1 MARKRILLVDD
12 AKTSIMME
20 QMILSR
26 GTYDFLTAQD
36 GLEAVEI
43 AVRERPDLILMDIMM
58 PKMDGLEACRQ
69 LKARDESKDIP
80 IIMVTT
86 RGEPESVEK
95 GFKAGCCDYV
105 AKPINSNEL
114 LSKVRKHLGELEL
127 YGKGSSDEQ
136 RRSG

>member
-1 MARKRILLVDD
+1 MSRKRILLVDD

-26 GTYDFLTAQD
+26 GTYEFLTAQD
-36 GLEAVEI
+36 GLEAVDM

-69 LKARDESKDIP
+69 LKERDETKEIP

-86 RGEPESVEK
+86 RGEAESVEK
-95 GFKAGCCDYV
+95 GFKSGCCDYV

-114 LSKVRKHLGELEL
+114 LSKVRKHLGELEQH
-127 YGKGSSDEQ
+127 GKGSSDGQ
-136 RRSG
+136 RYGG

>member
-1 MARKRILLVDD
+1 MSRKRILLVDD

-26 GTYDFLTAQD
+26 GTYEFLTAQD
-36 GLEAVEI
+36 GLEAVDM
-43 AVRERPDLILMDIMM
+43 AVRELPDLILMDIMM

-69 LKARDESKDIP
+69 LKERDETREIP

-86 RGEPESVEK
+86 RGEAESVEK
-95 GFKAGCCDYV
+95 GFKSGCCDYV

-114 LSKVRKHLGELEL
+114 LSKVRKHLGELEQH
-127 YGKGSSDEQ
+127 GKGSSDGQ
-136 RRSG
+136 RYGG

>member
-1 MARKRILLVDD
+1 MSRKRILLVDD

-26 GTYDFLTAQD
+26 GTYEFLTAQD
-36 GLEAVEI
+36 GLEAVDM

-69 LKARDESKDIP
+69 LKERDETREIP

-86 RGEPESVEK
+86 RGEAESVEK
-95 GFKAGCCDYV
+95 GFKSGCCDYV

-114 LSKVRKHLGELEL
+114 LSKVRKHLGELEQH
-127 YGKGSSDEQ
+127 GKGSSDGQ
-136 RRSG
+136 RYGG

>member
-26 GTYDFLTAQD
+26 GTYDFLTAKD
-36 GLEAVEI
+36 GLEAVET

-69 LKARDESKDIP
+69 LKERDETKQIP

-86 RGEPESVEK
+86 RGEAESVEK
-95 GFKAGCCDYV
+95 GFKSGCCDYV

-114 LSKVRKHLGELEL
+114 LTKVRKHLGELEL

>member
-1 MARKRILLVDD
+1 MSRKRILLVDD

-36 GLEAVEI
+36 GLEAVDM

-69 LKARDESKDIP
+69 LKERDETKEIP

-86 RGEPESVEK
+86 RGEAESVEK
-95 GFKAGCCDYV
+95 GFKSGCCDYV

-114 LSKVRKHLGELEL
+114 LSKVRKHLGELEQH
-127 YGKGSSDEQ
+127 GKGSSDGQ
-136 RRSG
+136 RYGG

>member
-1 MARKRILLVDD
+1 MSRKRILLVDD

-26 GTYDFLTAQD
+26 GTYEFLTAQD
-36 GLEAVEI
+36 GLEAVDM
-43 AVRERPDLILMDIMM
+43 AVRELPDLILMDIMM

-69 LKARDESKDIP
+69 LKERDETKEIP

-86 RGEPESVEK
+86 RGEAESVEK
-95 GFKAGCCDYV
+95 GFKSGCCDYV

-114 LSKVRKHLGELEL
+114 LSKVRKHLGELEQH
-127 YGKGSSDEQ
+127 GKGSSDGQ
-136 RRSG
+136 RYGR

>member
-1 MARKRILLVDD
+1 MSRKRILLVDD

-26 GTYDFLTAQD
+26 GTYEFLTAQD
-36 GLEAVEI
+36 GLEAVDM
-43 AVRERPDLILMDIMM
+43 AVRELPDLILMDIMM

-69 LKARDESKDIP
+69 LKERDETKEIP

-86 RGEPESVEK
+86 RGEAESVEK
-95 GFKAGCCDYV
+95 GFKSGCCDYV

-114 LSKVRKHLGELEL
+114 LSKVRKHLGELEQH
-127 YGKGSSDEQ
+127 GKGSSDGQ
-136 RRSG
+136 RYGG

>member
-1 MARKRILLVDD
+1 MSRKRILLVDD

-26 GTYDFLTAQD
+26 GTYEFLTAQD
-36 GLEAVEI
+36 GLEAVDL
-43 AVRERPDLILMDIMM
+43 AVRELPDLILMDIMM

-69 LKARDESKDIP
+69 LKERDETRDIP

-86 RGEPESVEK
+86 RGEAESIEK
-95 GFKAGCCDYV
+95 GFKSGCCDYV

-114 LSKVRKHLGELEL
+114 LSKVRKHLGELEQH
-127 YGKGSSDEQ
+127 GKGSSDGQ
-136 RRSG
+136 RYSG

>member
-1 MARKRILLVDD
+1 MSRKRILLVDD

-36 GLEAVEI
+36 GLEAVDI

-69 LKARDESKDIP
+69 LKERDETRDIP

-86 RGEPESVEK
+86 RGEAESVEK
-95 GFKAGCCDYV
+95 GFQSGCCDYV

-114 LSKVRKHLGELEL
+114 LSKVRKHLGELEQH
-127 YGKGSSDEQ
+127 GKGSSDGQ
-136 RRSG
+136 RYRG

>member
-26 GTYDFLTAQD
+26 GTYEFLTAKD
-36 GLEAVEI
+36 GVEAVEM
-43 AVRERPDLILMDIMM
+43 AVNERPDLILMDIMM

-69 LKARDESKDIP
+69 LKERDETREIP

-86 RGEPESVEK
+86 RGESDSVEK
-95 GFKAGCCDYV
+95 GFKSGCCDYV

-114 LSKVRKHLGELEL
+114 LTKVRKHLGESEL

-136 RRSG
+136 RWSG

>member
-1 MARKRILLVDD
+1 MSRKRILLVDD

-36 GLEAVEI
+36 GLEAVDI

-69 LKARDESKDIP
+69 LKERDETRNIP

-86 RGEPESVEK
+86 RGEPASVEK
-95 GFKAGCCDYV
+95 GFNSGCCDYV

-114 LSKVRKHLGELEL
+114 LSKVRKHLGELEQH
-127 YGKGSSDEQ
+127 GKGSSD
-136 RRSG
+136 G

>member
-26 GTYDFLTAQD
+26 GTYDFLTAKD
-36 GLEAVEI
+36 GLEAVET

-69 LKARDESKDIP
+69 LKERDETKQIP

-86 RGEPESVEK
+86 RGEAESVEK
-95 GFKAGCCDYV
+95 GFKSGCCDYV

-114 LSKVRKHLGELEL
+114 LTKVRKHLGELEQ

>member
-26 GTYDFLTAQD
+26 GTYDFLTAED

-69 LKARDESKDIP
+69 LKERNETREIP

-95 GFKAGCCDYV
+95 GFKSGCCDYV

-127 YGKGSSDEQ
+127 FGKGSSDEQ

>member
-1 MARKRILLVDD
+1 MSRKRILLVDD
-12 AKTSIMME
+12 AKTSLMME

-36 GLEAVEI
+36 GVEAVEV
-43 AVRERPDLILMDIMM
+43 AVRERPDLILMDILM

-69 LKARDESKDIP
+69 LKERDETKEIP

-86 RGEPESVEK
+86 RGEAESVEK
-95 GFKAGCCDYV
+95 GFKSGCCDYV

-114 LSKVRKHLGELEL
+114 LSKVRKHLGELEQH
-127 YGKGSSDEQ
+127 GKGSSDGQ
-136 RRSG
+136 RYNG

>member
-26 GTYDFLTAQD
+26 GTYDFLTAKD
-36 GLEAVEI
+36 GLEAVET
-43 AVRERPDLILMDIMM
+43 AVREQPDLILMDIMM

-69 LKARDESKDIP
+69 LKERDETREIP

-86 RGEPESVEK
+86 RGEDESVEK
-95 GFKAGCCDYV
+95 GFKSGCSDYV

-114 LSKVRKHLGELEL
+114 LSKVRKHLGELEQ